1 MSSKGS
7 KRTISSGSRERS
19 AQPIGRGRKGDD
31 VRRELLAL
39 LVQHCYQHADYPKFK
54 LASGVSSDTY
64 IDCKAT
70 TCLPEAGRLIGEICA
85 DLVPPDAEA
94 IGGLTMGADAVAYAT
109 SAYFLYVKGRR
120 LNCFVVRKT
129 PKDHGLNLFIEG
141 TPGKRVVVVDDV
153 VTTGGST
160 IQAIE
165 RCRDEGIEVVAVI
178 VLVDREECDGLQAVQ
193 RAAGEDV
200 PVQAIFKKSELLRHS
215 SSPNRRSMAVQL
227 PRDIKRLRA
236 ECVARFGSKPT
247 IEAVIGEILR
257 CIDEEVWVD
266 EQGVPAKTV
275 DLLDAEISPA
285 LDAVFRAATDA
296 QLSAAVDHLVVI
308 WRRIKPFIELA

>member
-1 MSSKGS
+1 
-7 KRTISSGSRERS
+7 
-19 AQPIGRGRKGDD
+19 
-31 VRRELLAL
+31 
-39 LVQHCYQHADYPKFK
+39 
-54 LASGVSSDTY
+54 
-64 IDCKAT
+64 
-70 TCLPEAGRLIGEICA
+70 
-85 DLVPPDAEA
+85 
-94 IGGLTMGADAVAYAT
+94 
-109 SAYFLYVKGRR
+109 
-120 LNCFVVRKT
+120 
-129 PKDHGLNLFIEG
+129 
-141 TPGKRVVVVDDV
+141 
-153 VTTGGST
+153 
-160 IQAIE
+160 
-165 RCRDEGIEVVAVI
+165 
-178 VLVDREECDGLQAVQ
+178 
-193 RAAGEDV
+193 
-200 PVQAIFKKSELLRHS
+200 
-215 SSPNRRSMAVQL
+215 MAVQL